1 MAEDTIEPTTG
12 GTAAAKTRNKPVA
25 PAKVG
30 ATAAAPEVQPDQDVG
45 TMPPMDDAAGGAGST
60 AKAGNVLK
68 EGATKLAK
76 EATGKARDYI
86 AEGKNRAGDALDEVS
101 RLMGDA
107 ASTVDERLGPQYGQY
122 ARSAADGISG
132 FAENLKGKEID
143 DLLADAQQLVRKS
156 PAVAIGVAAALG
168 FVIAR
173 LVKAGLEPAAPASGN
188 DKADPSGATPGSG
201 PAASAPPAV
210 DL

>member
-1 MAEDTIEPTTG
+1 MAEDTIKPTAG
-12 GTAAAKTRNKPVA
+12 GTAATKTKPVA

-30 ATAAAPEVQPDQDVG
+30 ATAAAPEVQPDQDIG
-45 TMPPMDDAAGGAGST
+45 ATPHGDDAAGGTGST

-76 EATGKARDYI
+76 EATGKAKDYI

-107 ASTVDERLGPQYGQY
+107 ANTVDERLGPQYGQY

-168 FVIAR
+168 FVLAR
-173 LVKAGLEPAAPASGN
+173 LVKAGLEPAASEGGQEMG
-188 DKADPSGATPGSG
+188 DPSGATSGSG
-201 PAASAPPAV
+201 PAGSPPSTV